1 MSRPAIDIDHLN
13 AEQKLELIEVLWE
26 SLVADPSSIPIT
38 DAQKEMLD
46 RRIAELESDLKTVDD
61 KIAMYEEKSRAHER
75 TSNEHAPDRP
85 RRA

>member
-46 RRIAELESDLKTVDD
+46 RRIAELESGDAET
-61 KIAMYEEKSRAHER
+61 IPWEEVRARIQKEL
-75 TSNEHAPDRP
+75 S
-85 RRA
+85 

>member
-1 MSRPAIDIDHLN
+1 MIKLRRTGMS
-13 AEQKLELIEVLWE
+13 
-26 SLVADPSSIPIT
+26 VADMRCFAALVR
-38 DAQKEMLD
+38 DGD
-46 RRIAELESDLKTVDD
+46 RTMPQRLALFRAHRDVVVARIAELESDLKTVDD